1 MVTPCSNNEDKRYTT
16 SVVSAAFIR
25 DRFNFGCDSDPKSR
39 SHLYAVLGG
48 KAQNGNENHP
58 CIYARA
64 HAFAHVA
71 TGVRKRP
78 SFQEL
83 IPRLNTIILLI
94 LSQSSEKCQII

>member
-25 DRFNFGCDSDPKSR
+25 DRLNFGCDSDPKSR

-78 SFQEL
+78 CFQD
-83 IPRLNTIILLI
+83 
-94 LSQSSEKCQII
+94 